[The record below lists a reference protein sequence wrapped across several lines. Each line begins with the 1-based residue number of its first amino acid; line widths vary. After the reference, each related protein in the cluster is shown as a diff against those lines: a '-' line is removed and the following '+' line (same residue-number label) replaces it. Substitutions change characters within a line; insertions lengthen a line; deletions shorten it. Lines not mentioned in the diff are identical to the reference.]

1 MKVIDQSFEIDHFE
15 PEEDIR
21 RITRAA
27 RICYKSPD
35 LKSYE
40 EQCKFVDRLKK
51 RNPDNPHM
59 SPFEHSSLSVVY
71 ITNMGVSHEMVRHRV
86 MSPNQESSRY
96 CCYERERFGNEVLFI
111 RDSAIPNEGDEYQ
124 EWLDECAG
132 VEKNYFRR
140 LRRGYSTD
148 TARNALSKDAK
159 TELIITTNYR
169 EWRHI
174 LKLRCSKEAHYQM
187 REAMIPV
194 LKFLKK
200 ELPCV
205 FDDIPY
211 WDGHEV
217 TYG

>member
-1 MKVIDQSFEIDHFE
+1 MKIIDQRFHIDHFE

-27 RICYKSPD
+27 RICYKSKD
-35 LKSYE
+35 LTTHESR
-40 EQCKFVDRLKK
+40 CRFVDRLKK
-51 RNPDNPHM
+51 RNPENPHM
-59 SPFEHSSLSVVY
+59 SPFEHSSLSVIF
-71 ITNMGVSHEMVRHRV
+71 ITNRGVSHEMVRHRL

-96 CCYERERFGNEVLFI
+96 CCYDRESFGNELTFI
-111 RDSAIPNEGDEYQ
+111 RDSAISDEGPAYL
-124 EWLDECAG
+124 EWLNECAG

-140 LRRGYSTD
+140 LDWGYGTD
-148 TARNALSKDAK
+148 TARNALTTDVK

-187 REAMIPV
+187 REAMLPV
-194 LKFLKK
+194 LIYLKK

-211 WDGHEV
+211 WNGEEV
-217 TYG
+217 AYD

>member
-27 RICYKSPD
+27 RICYKSDD
-35 LKSYE
+35 LATHE
-40 EQCKFVDRLKK
+40 ERCKFVDRLKK
-51 RNPDNPHM
+51 RNPENPHM
-59 SPFEHSSLSVVY
+59 SPFEHSSLSVVFV
-71 ITNMGVSHEMVRHRV
+71 TNIGISHDIVRHRL

-96 CCYERERFGNEVLFI
+96 CCYERERFGSELLFI
-111 RDSAIPNEGDEYQ
+111 RDSAIPTQGSKYE
-124 EWLDECAG
+124 EWLDECKG

-140 LRRGYSTD
+140 LELGYSTD
-148 TARNALSKDAK
+148 TARNALSKDVK
-159 TELIITTNYR
+159 TEVIMTTNYR

-174 LKLRCSKEAHYQM
+174 LKLRCSKEVHYQM
-187 REAMIPV
+187 REVMVPL
-194 LKFLKK
+194 LKYLKS

-211 WDGHEV
+211 WDGLKV

>member
-1 MKVIDQSFEIDHFE
+1 
-15 PEEDIR
+15 
-21 RITRAA
+21 
-27 RICYKSPD
+27 
-35 LKSYE
+35 
-40 EQCKFVDRLKK
+40 
-51 RNPDNPHM
+51 M

-71 ITNMGVSHEMVRHRV
+71 ITNRGVSHEMVRHRL

-96 CCYERERFGNEVLFI
+96 CCYEREKFGSEVIFI
-111 RDSAIPNEGDEYQ
+111 RDTAIPDEGPAYL

-140 LRRGYSTD
+140 LNWGYSTD
-148 TARNALSKDAK
+148 TARNALSNDVK

-174 LKLRCSKEAHYQM
+174 LKQRCSKGAHYQM

-194 LKFLKK
+194 LKFLKQ

-211 WDGHEV
+211 WNGNEV
-217 TYG
+217 VYE